1 MGDDENTK
9 QHEQPTDIFDKLG
22 LSVQYGE
29 VQIGETYPIY
39 GMITEFVSEIPG
51 NVVVV
56 VNHNIELSMSIEDA
70 DKLQI
75 LKTRAFDPGIF
86 VSTIDQTEPS
96 IKGTCSTVVFG
107 KSHTGDVH

>member
-1 MGDDENTK
+1 MSDEENTK
-9 QHEQPTDIFDKLG
+9 PQEQTENLFDKLG

-29 VQIGETYPIY
+29 VQVGETYPIY
-39 GMITEFVSEIPG
+39 GIITEFISEFPG

-56 VNHNIELSMSIEDA
+56 VNHNIELCMSIED
-70 DKLQI
+70 DEKLQL
-75 LKTRAFDPGIF
+75 LKNRAFDPGIF

-107 KSHTGDVH
+107 KSTSGETH